1 MQTQTQVGWLKGGF
15 IELVED
21 ESCWWMAGCWK
32 TADGVVRLAGGT
44 GDLGN
49 RRSKSQ
55 YKHWKK
61 NAALESNSSKNA
73 ELPESC

>member
-1 MQTQTQVGWLKGGF
+1 MQTQTQVGWLKRGF

-21 ESCWWMAGCWK
+21 ESWTVDGWML
-32 TADGVVRLAGGT
+32 ADGVVRLAGGT

-49 RRSKSQ
+49 RRSSSQ

-61 NAALESNSSKNA
+61 NTALGSNSHKNA